1 MFKLYPQPLR
11 EKTETS
17 GEVKRTV
24 QARSTFSNLLKPSQT
39 VPSNPL
45 LKMKYCPNC
54 AGLIIQNPL
63 ARQKKKFCSVVC
75 SRQFRRKVRPS
86 YRHYKKSNC
95 ERCGSTRK
103 LEVHHKNEDIRYNN
117 PENLETLCRNCH
129 RARHATKAWVSK
141 RYRAPR
147 KKLTKSDDGK
157 HGVPFKTWA
166 TRNWG
171 ISGVMD
177 LISRQRRTR

>member
-1 MFKLYPQPLR
+1 MR
-11 EKTETS
+11 A
-17 GEVKRTV
+17 V
-24 QARSTFSNLLKPSQT
+24 PSQT

-171 ISGVMD
+171 IPE
-177 LISRQRRTR
+177 